1 MSNEPKTIELNDYIK
16 KMRTNLLLVLEGN
29 KETTLKVFDEMS
41 ANLYKAYGQI
51 EMLKT
56 KVPKETVVEKPN
68 KKKK

>member
-1 MSNEPKTIELNDYIK
+1 
-16 KMRTNLLLVLEGN
+16 MRTNLLLVLEGN